1 MMDAPVGRRAV
12 ASGEADRGGPGPAP
26 DGGVRGVAAAL
37 IDVGLPHGVGA
48 AALMRLRVPLGVA
61 VAASMLGALL
71 GLLALVDLARLLVG
85 AGAVS
90 AVLALALLLL
100 PAATLML
107 GVPSGPRGAIV
118 HAAPLLRAIDLGHS
132 LAAAWR
138 AAALLSPIAPVAAA
152 GLASAAVLIA
162 RGAVGSGA
170 AVAAA
175 AVAGA
180 LIAWLAAD
188 RGARALET
196 GASGQ
201 AAPWRALAQAV
212 LTSTVALGVAAAAP
226 LLEPD
231 VRAVLGPAA
240 IAAAL
245 AIAVHLAGELLG
257 LDARRPL
264 LLARS
269 MIGCGAAPWRF
280 VVAVVAG
287 AGGCAGLLGTA
298 AALAVAA
305 LGGTP
310 SLVVLLGVAVAHVIA
325 SAIAVL
331 VVRPAASDV
340 MPRVVLMAVALVP
353 AGVGLAGGS
362 WIGLAAA
369 VTVALSV
376 VGCVTASRLR

>member
-1 MMDAPVGRRAV
+1 M
-12 ASGEADRGGPGPAP
+12 
-26 DGGVRGVAAAL
+26 RGVAAAL